1 MKVNFAA
8 LVFLTSLADLLL
20 ISPVFAAGWYLMTPP
35 TSGELDTSCAT
46 DRTLPAIQDLLGALI
61 AWDSAHAI
69 WMRRCDLE
77 RKDVKIATPVWQWN
91 LVLETKTLDECHAG
105 YKQAQ
110 KEERLE
116 EARSKGVA
124 KLELLDEGYA
134 NASDEDLKS
143 RIASLKAT
151 VDLQYRAAECI
162 ATDDPRLKKDNYDAE
177 GDL

>member
-1 MKVNFAA
+1 
-8 LVFLTSLADLLL
+8 
-20 ISPVFAAGWYLMTPP
+20 MTPP
-35 TSGELDTSCAT
+35 TSGELDTSCAA

-61 AWDSAHAI
+61 AWDSPHAI

-77 RKDVKIATPVWQWN
+77 RKDVKITAPVWQWN
-91 LVLETKTLDECHAG
+91 PVSEFQTLDECHAG
-105 YKQAQ
+105 YEQAQ

-134 NASDEDLKS
+134 NASDEDVKS

-151 VDLQYRAAECI
+151 VDLQHSAAKCI
-162 ATDDPRLKKDNYDAE
+162 ATDDPRLKKNNSDAE